1 MKKCIFCEISS
12 SDPKEQVIKRISK
25 TDLLQICD
33 VVVFEPLDPCVDGHL
48 LFVPDLHIDNI
59 GDAKFYSGDVVASV
73 FKAVNLYLQENPMQC
88 NIITNNGADAD
99 QTVFHIHVHL
109 VPRTKD
115 DKVTL
120 PWAWQKKQMSK

>member
-1 MKKCIFCEISS
+1 MKKCIFREISS

-48 LFVPDLHIDNI
+48 LFVPNLHIDNI
-59 GDAKFYSGDVVASV
+59 GVSKFYSSDVVASV
-73 FKAVNLYLQENPMQC
+73 FKAVNLYLQENPTQC

-109 VPRTKD
+109 VPRKKN

-120 PWAWQKKQMSK
+120 PWTWQKDQMTK

>member
-1 MKKCIFCEISS
+1 MKKCVFCEIAS
-12 SDPKEQVIKRISK
+12 SDPKGQVKFRIPKSE
-25 TDLLQICD
+25 LLQICD
-33 VVVFEPLDPCVDGHL
+33 VVVFEPLDPCVEGHL

-59 GDAKFYSGDVVASV
+59 GDINFYAGDVVASV
-73 FKAVNLYLQENPMQC
+73 FKAVNVYLQSHPTQC

-120 PWAWQKKQMSK
+120 PWAWQKNQM

>member
-1 MKKCIFCEISS
+1 
-12 SDPKEQVIKRISK
+12 
-25 TDLLQICD
+25 
-33 VVVFEPLDPCVDGHL
+33 
-48 LFVPDLHIDNI
+48 
-59 GDAKFYSGDVVASV
+59 
-73 FKAVNLYLQENPMQC
+73 MQC

-120 PWAWQKKQMSK
+120 PWAWQKKQMAK